1 MVDTATNQ
9 YYYFFYFS
17 TVYSEY
23 FYFCVEP
30 PSLFLRPLQ
39 RWQFLYAE
47 LGHRVQRHQAHQK
60 HLPDRQ
66 VQPHQAYQKHLPDRQ
81 VQYYSHT
88 KLTRNISQIGKY
100 STTATPSSPETSPR
114 QASTGAFCGAL
125 CSQCRGAAPALAP
138 APDLAPGV
146 KLAFVQIFVCLKTRP
161 YYCFYSLDL
170 SKENKKF
177 GKKVLFQ
184 VS

>member
-39 RWQFLYAE
+39 RWQLLYAE

-66 VQPHQAYQKHLPDRQ
+66 VP
-81 VQYYSHT
+81 
-88 KLTRNISQIGKY
+88 
-100 STTATPSSPETSPR
+100 
-114 QASTGAFCGAL
+114 
-125 CSQCRGAAPALAP
+125 
-138 APDLAPGV
+138 
-146 KLAFVQIFVCLKTRP
+146 
-161 YYCFYSLDL
+161 
-170 SKENKKF
+170 
-177 GKKVLFQ
+177 VLFVLHFA
-184 VS
+184 VSVAEPLRLWLLLRIWLLV